1 MSSKVASSSKK
12 SVSKNVSASVVVPVA
27 TTAPVKTTV
36 SKSATASRSVS
47 PVVAVVPETTTP
59 AVVAVVDSTSEERSL
74 QDELKIV
81 QDQLTS
87 IRDFAAAALVSL
99 RRVAKRAAL
108 DVKDA
113 KKKKRRDP
121 KDETGEPRKPSN
133 FEIPVAISDELSAF
147 FGGGK
152 SALMSRAEVNKRMF
166 AYAKENLLSQGQTIH
181 LEPTAALVDKA
192 SDEAVKASGS
202 AFTSA
207 QRDAATKRQTTA
219 GVALR
224 KLLALPAGEHLTIF
238 NIQTYMGRHYPKPA
252 AKA

>member
-1 MSSKVASSSKK
+1 MSSKVVSSKK
-12 SVSKNVSASVVVPVA
+12 SVSKNVSAPVVVSVA
-27 TTAPVKTTV
+27 TTVPVKTIL
-36 SKSATASRSVS
+36 SKSATPSRSVS
-47 PVVAVVPETTTP
+47 PVVAVLETTTP
-59 AVVAVVDSTSEERSL
+59 AIVESTSEERTL
-74 QDELKIV
+74 QEELKTV

-87 IRDFAAAALVSL
+87 LRDVASAALVSL

-133 FEIPVAISDELSAF
+133 FEIPVAISDELSTF

-181 LEPTAALVDKA
+181 LEPTSTLIDKA
-192 SDEAVKASGS
+192 SEDAVKAGGS

-224 KLLALPAGEHLTIF
+224 RLLALPAGEHLTIF
-238 NIQTYMGRHYPKPA
+238 NIQTYMGRHYPKPV

>member
-1 MSSKVASSSKK
+1 MSSKVASSTKK
-12 SVSKNVSASVVVPVA
+12 PVAKNVSAPVVA
-27 TTAPVKTTV
+27 TPVVATPVKTAP
-36 SKSATASRSVS
+36 KSASVSRSVS
-47 PVVAVVPETTTP
+47 PAPVVVAET
-59 AVVAVVDSTSEERSL
+59 VAPVVDASEERSL
-74 QDELKIV
+74 QDELKDV
-81 QDQLTS
+81 QDKLTAA
-87 IRDFAAAALVSL
+87 RDAATAGLLALKRL
-99 RRVAKRAAL
+99 AKRAAS

-121 KDETGEPRKPSN
+121 KEEGGEPRKPSN

-181 LEPTAALVDKA
+181 LEPTSALVDKA
-192 SDEAVKASGS
+192 SDEAVKAGGA
-202 AFTSA
+202 AFTAA
-207 QRDAATKRQTTA
+207 QRTDATKRQTTA

-238 NIQTYMGRHYPKPA
+238 NIQTYMGRHYPK
-252 AKA
+252 KA

>member
-1 MSSKVASSSKK
+1 MSSKPVAPVKK
-12 SVSKNVSASVVVPVA
+12 SVSKNVSTPVEAPVVV
-27 TTAPVKTTV
+27 APVKTAAP
-36 SKSATASRSVS
+36 KSAPASRSVS
-47 PVVAVVPETTTP
+47 P
-59 AVVAVVDSTSEERSL
+59 AVVAPEPVVVADAVVERSL
-74 QDELKIV
+74 QDELKDV
-81 QDQLTS
+81 QDQLTAA
-87 IRDFAAAALVSL
+87 RDAATAGLLALKRL
-99 RRVAKRAAL
+99 AKRAAS

-113 KKKKRRDP
+113 KKKKRSGP
-121 KDETGEPRKPSN
+121 KEESDTPRKPSN

-152 SALMSRAEVNKRMF
+152 GALMSRAEVNKRMF

-192 SDEAVKASGS
+192 SDEAVKAGGS
-202 AFTSA
+202 AFTAA
-207 QRDAATKRQTTA
+207 QRDAATKRQGAA

-252 AKA
+252 TKA

>member
-1 MSSKVASSSKK
+1 MSSKVVSPSKK
-12 SVSKNVSASVVVPVA
+12 SASKNPAAPAVV
-27 TTAPVKTTV
+27 APVVEVAKKTGAP
-36 SKSATASRSVS
+36 KSAPASRSVS
-47 PVVAVVPETTTP
+47 PAATVAPVAAAAVVE
-59 AVVAVVDSTSEERSL
+59 ASEERSL
-74 QDELKIV
+74 QDELKLV
-81 QDQLTS
+81 QDQLMA
-87 IRDFAAAALVSL
+87 IRESAAAALLSL
-99 RRVAKRAAL
+99 KRVAKRAAS

-133 FEIPVAISDELSAF
+133 FEIPVAISDDLSAF

-152 SALMSRAEVNKRMF
+152 GALMSRAEVNKRMF
-166 AYAKENLLSQGQTIH
+166 AFAKENLLSQGQTIH
-181 LEPTAALVDKA
+181 LEPTVALVDKA
-192 SDEAVKASGS
+192 SDEAVKAGG
-202 AFTSA
+202 AALTPA
-207 QRDAATKRQTTA
+207 QRDAATKRQGTA